1 MWCAAFEPAAQ
12 MLTERDAMKMLILVV
27 AALTML
33 CGCASYSG
41 NSLIPGAATK
51 NDVRQLMGEP
61 AAVHKHA
68 GAPSVE
74 SWEYPRGPL
83 GRHTYMVRF
92 DGGGKVTA
100 IDQVLTVAQTAKI
113 AWGQATRDDVRT
125 LLGRPGT
132 VFPARDSGEMWDYA
146 AMSEGL
152 PRRIRLVV
160 SFDTAGRAISGGE
173 SYDHEEWSPNADG
186 GGSVQ

>member
-1 MWCAAFEPAAQ
+1 MKVWVSLVSTVTGL
-12 MLTERDAMKMLILVV
+12 MLLS
-27 AALTML
+27 
-33 CGCASYSG
+33 GCASYSG
-41 NSLIPGAATK
+41 GSLVPGTATQA
-51 NDVRQLMGEP
+51 DVRQLMGEP
-61 AAVHKHA
+61 AAVHKDT
-68 GAPSVE
+68 GAQAIE

-83 GRHTYMVRF
+83 GRQTYMVRF

-100 IDQVLTVAQTAKI
+100 VDQVLTVAQTAKI
-113 AWGQATRDDVRT
+113 AWGQATRDDVRK
-125 LLGRPGT
+125 LLGRAGT
-132 VFPARDSGEMWDYA
+132 VFPASDGGEMWDYA

-160 SFDTAGRAISGGE
+160 SFDKAGRAISGGE